1 MTGTKLDHVGQM
13 RRDLFLKKK
22 NMCVCVCVCVCV
34 FSRER
39 KRELRTE
46 EPNLRMKVSNLNKE
60 K

>member
-13 RRDLFLKKK
+13 RRRSLFEKKEY
-22 NMCVCVCVCVCV
+22 VCVCVCVC
-34 FSRER
+34 SRER

-46 EPNLRMKVSNLNKE
+46 EPNLRKKVSNLNKE